1 MDDMGTPG
9 PNHPAHRGLR
19 PNNVAQLPGMKLRR
33 LRVFKNTLKDHLIGS
48 EQVIYKDHNE
58 YEGDPFVTQMAPEKA
73 SALDE
78 HINNAIANSGQ
89 STALNQEL
97 GRTNNLHTGMQEG
110 KVISMGKFKEDRA
123 NKALMEGTE

>member
-1 MDDMGTPG
+1 MDETPRNLVTFPMTGQMRRRHAFNKAKDALLG
-9 PNHPAHRGLR
+9 P
-19 PNNVAQLPGMKLRR
+19 
-33 LRVFKNTLKDHLIGS
+33 
-48 EQVIYKDHNE
+48 EQVTYKDHNE

-73 SALDE
+73 SVLDE